1 MEKDK
6 LYLINKIFNNEKVR
20 TVWDK
25 ETEKYYISVVDVVGV
40 LSESKDKQA
49 YWRKLKQ
56 RLKEQGN
63 ENVTNCHALKLRA
76 QDGKYRLTDVTDIEM
91 KMTNQK

>member
-25 ETEKYYISVVDVVGV
+25 ETEKI
-40 LSESKDKQA
+40 
-49 YWRKLKQ
+49 
-56 RLKEQGN
+56 
-63 ENVTNCHALKLRA
+63 
-76 QDGKYRLTDVTDIEM
+76 
-91 KMTNQK
+91 

>member
-25 ETEKYYISVVDVVGV
+25 ESEKV
-40 LSESKDKQA
+40 L
-49 YWRKLKQ
+49 
-56 RLKEQGN
+56 
-63 ENVTNCHALKLRA
+63 C
-76 QDGKYRLTDVTDIEM
+76 
-91 KMTNQK
+91 

>member
-25 ETEKYYISVVDVVGV
+25 ESEKYY
-40 LSESKDKQA
+40 
-49 YWRKLKQ
+49 
-56 RLKEQGN
+56 
-63 ENVTNCHALKLRA
+63 
-76 QDGKYRLTDVTDIEM
+76 
-91 KMTNQK
+91 

>member
-1 MEKDK
+1 MENDK

-56 RLKEQGN
+56 RLKE
-63 ENVTNCHALKLRA
+63 
-76 QDGKYRLTDVTDIEM
+76 
-91 KMTNQK
+91 